1 MQIVETEHDYCLIFA
16 AMLPSEKTIGIIGG
30 GQLGKM
36 LIEAGQAWNL
46 KYHTLDAANSPAAE
60 ISNSHL
66 VGSLM
71 DADKIKELA
80 ATSDIITYEIEHIN
94 IEALKEIEAG
104 GKKVV
109 PSSRILEII
118 QDKGLQKQFF
128 LDNSIPTTPF
138 RYIQQKEDWKKVL
151 SELKGEKFAA
161 KLRKGGYDGRGVELV
176 EAKQLSSD
184 YIPFEEPSVLEE
196 FVPNA
201 IEISVIV
208 ARNEQGETISFPPVE
223 MEFDPVANLV
233 EFLISPTS
241 VSDEINS
248 NAIQIAE
255 KCILA
260 LQGEGIFAVEMLVNK
275 EGEIFVNEI
284 APRPHNSGHH
294 TIEACYTSQYE
305 QLNRILAGIPLGSTE
320 IIKPAAMLN
329 ILGAADVSGKYRMTG
344 LEQILKMEGV
354 YIHLYNKTETRP
366 KRKMGHVTILGNSVQ
381 EVKDKVA
388 NVKKLLGMK
397 QL

>member
-1 MQIVETEHDYCLIFA
+1 
-16 AMLPSEKTIGIIGG
+16 
-30 GQLGKM
+30 
-36 LIEAGQAWNL
+36 
-46 KYHTLDAANSPAAE
+46 
-60 ISNSHL
+60 
-66 VGSLM
+66 
-71 DADKIKELA
+71 
-80 ATSDIITYEIEHIN
+80 EHIN

-208 ARNEQGETISFPPVE
+208 A
-223 MEFDPVANLV
+223 
-233 EFLISPTS
+233 
-241 VSDEINS
+241 
-248 NAIQIAE
+248 
-255 KCILA
+255 
-260 LQGEGIFAVEMLVNK
+260 
-275 EGEIFVNEI
+275 
-284 APRPHNSGHH
+284 
-294 TIEACYTSQYE
+294 
-305 QLNRILAGIPLGSTE
+305 
-320 IIKPAAMLN
+320 
-329 ILGAADVSGKYRMTG
+329 
-344 LEQILKMEGV
+344 
-354 YIHLYNKTETRP
+354 
-366 KRKMGHVTILGNSVQ
+366 
-381 EVKDKVA
+381 
-388 NVKKLLGMK
+388 
-397 QL
+397 

>member
-1 MQIVETEHDYCLIFA
+1 
-16 AMLPSEKTIGIIGG
+16 
-30 GQLGKM
+30 
-36 LIEAGQAWNL
+36 
-46 KYHTLDAANSPAAE
+46 
-60 ISNSHL
+60 
-66 VGSLM
+66 
-71 DADKIKELA
+71 
-80 ATSDIITYEIEHIN
+80 
-94 IEALKEIEAG
+94 
-104 GKKVV
+104 
-109 PSSRILEII
+109 
-118 QDKGLQKQFF
+118 

-344 LEQILKMEGV
+344 LEQILRMEGV